1 MIEKHNLLAELISD
15 IHQHGLNS
23 AVFWWQVAV
32 IAVALLVAWLIS
44 RQVRRKIAAQGETG
58 SSALRFGR
66 EGLARVWFPLN
77 AFLLVKV
84 GQLLLQQ
91 WLSGPF
97 KPLAMAS
104 VLLMAMANIRVLV
117 YVLRHVFNNALWV
130 RRWERRIALMIWCLY
145 ALHIVGILPEITEYL
160 DSLAFNVG
168 KTHISLLTILYGLF
182 SVAMTMLVA
191 MWIGRETERRLMK
204 SETLDMNVRVVLVK
218 IIQSAL
224 VVLAVIVALPLVGI
238 DLTVLSVFG
247 GAIGIGLGFGLQKIA
262 SNYVSG
268 FIILLDRSVKLGDM
282 IQVDNRTGIIRGL
295 TSRYVVLRS
304 ADGTEAL
311 IPNETLVTSTV
322 VNQSYSDK
330 SIWVGLPVQVAYGT
344 DLELATK
351 LLADIASAHPR
362 VCDTPAPGGFV
373 AAFADS
379 GINLTL
385 GFFLRDPENGQL
397 GLKHDLNM
405 AIWKAFAEH
414 GIEIPYPRRDV
425 YVHQASDVREA
436 PQA

>member
-1 MIEKHNLLAELISD
+1 MIEKHNLVIELIAD
-15 IHQHGLNS
+15 VQRVGIHS
-23 AVFWWQVAV
+23 ATFWWQLAV
-32 IAVALLVAWLIS
+32 VAVALVVAGLIS
-44 RQVRRKIAAQGETG
+44 RQVRRKVAAQADTA
-58 SSALRFGR
+58 SSALRIGR
-66 EGLARVWFPLN
+66 EGLTRIWFPLN
-77 AFLLVKV
+77 AFLLVKI
-84 GQLLLQQ
+84 GHLALQQ
-91 WLSGPF
+91 SMAGPYKLLS
-97 KPLAMAS
+97 LAAL
-104 VLLMAMANIRVLV
+104 LLMAMANIRVLV
-117 YVLRHVFNNALWV
+117 YVLRHVFNNARWV
-130 RRWERRIALMIWCLY
+130 QNWERRIALGVWVLY
-145 ALHIVGILPEITEYL
+145 ALHIIGVLPEITEYL

-168 KTHISLLTILYGLF
+168 KTHISLLTIIYGLF

-191 MWIGRETERRLMK
+191 MWIGREAERRLMK
-204 SETLDMNVRVVLVK
+204 SETLDMNVRVVMVK
-218 IIQSAL
+218 VIQSAL

-268 FIILLDRSVKLGDM
+268 FIILLDRSIKLGDM

-322 VNQSYSDK
+322 VNQSYTDR

-344 DLELATK
+344 DLELATR
-351 LLADIASAHPR
+351 LLAEIARAHPR
-362 VCDTPAPGGFV
+362 VCDTPEPGGFV

-397 GLKHDLNM
+397 GLKHELNM
-405 AIWKAFAEH
+405 AIWKAFQQH

-425 YVHQASDVREA
+425 YVHQAGDAR
-436 PQA
+436 QAETF